1 MATLIT
7 LALVTVL
14 IGIAIGGFFSLS
26 LAIRREDRA
35 GSVRFDAP
43 NRSAQTARSF
53 VGISSSRW
61 D

>member
-1 MATLIT
+1 MAALVVLALIT
-7 LALVTVL
+7 ILL
-14 IGIAIGGFFSLS
+14 GAILGAFVKLS

-35 GSVRFDAP
+35 GSLRFDAP
-43 NRSAQTARSF
+43 TSSAEIARSL